1 MSKPVRHFALWQKKE
16 PVILIGYSKR
26 HNDVLAIK
34 LEQLPE
40 DEREELKVIAL
51 NPNIQTKY
59 ELTPTLQNTKHSKS
73 GETWMTNIAMRLR
86 RHDGSVIKCWVK
98 DLYDVDEAQLAYY
111 KGYGPEDAP
120 GRLRISEAEKMA
132 VLGDDYRQLQ
142 MRSTTG
148 SSSINPPME
157 EVSFGDGGKGDTTET
172 VATAQSA
179 PPNDALAAALSAVAA
194 GLGQMNQVLARIDAN
209 TAPGKPGRPKGA
221 KTKKASSKT
230 VPASEMTGN
239 VED

>member
-26 HNDVLAIK
+26 NNDVLAIK
-34 LEQLPE
+34 LDQLPE

-59 ELTPTLQNTKHSKS
+59 ELTPTLQNAKHSKS

-86 RHDGSVIKCWVK
+86 RHDGSVVKVWVK
-98 DLYDVDEAQLAYY
+98 DLYDIDEQQLAYY

-120 GRLRISEAEKMA
+120 GKLRISEAEKIA

-142 MRSTTG
+142 MRSTN
-148 SSSINPPME
+148 SDSINPPAPEAE
-157 EVSFGDGGKGDTTET
+157 EQIFSSKSEPTTPAAPA
-172 VATAQSA
+172 AT
-179 PPNDALAAALSAVAA
+179 DALAAALNNLAA
-194 GLGQMNQVLARIDAN
+194 GFGQMSQVLARIDAN

-221 KTKKASSKT
+221 KTKKAAAPAVTSSG
-230 VPASEMTGN
+230 E
-239 VED
+239 